1 MQTPKLDATFGA
13 FYQNIEH
20 EVALANFLL
29 LTTPTGAS
37 IDGMKTQIKLAYLAT
52 AMVLTVGQLPARAH
66 YDPEEHR
73 SLTHG
78 HKHSSAKL
86 KQQRTHKRAKSSNTA
101 TPAAAM
107 DPWKLLKFAI
117 SPAYAYSGRVSIAL
131 QGPFR
136 VIKSNGI
143 PNHATGA
150 FPNEGNPNTI
160 SEQSY
165 DYRVPKEPQLT
176 GMSTPLGMNVF
187 GVAIN
192 GVPFDPGAAEW
203 WQNNPRS
210 GWQYE
215 AMYLGARLG
224 LDQNN
229 AHVQPNGAYHY
240 HGIPTGLLQ
249 RLAAVGKPVLIGYA
263 ADGFPIYGPFGFKN
277 PLDQSSGLKKLKSSY
292 RLKTA
297 NRPSNPGPGG
307 RPDGSFI
314 EDYEYQK
321 GLGDLD
327 DCNGIFAA
335 TPEHPKGIYH
345 YVVTDTYPFIPR
357 GYKGT
362 PDDSFKK
369 RRDTG
374 PGNGPGPGFGGGPN
388 GRPGGRPPG
397 RDGRGPGPDG
407 RGSGRR
413 NTPWGQQ
420 SDDDD
425 QRPPMGPPGG
435 GPPNGGPNGGEPLN
449 GGPLNGPPRS

>member
-1 MQTPKLDATFGA
+1 MQTPELDATFGA
-13 FYQNIEH
+13 FYQNIERAV
-20 EVALANFLL
+20 ELAFFLL
-29 LTTPTGAS
+29 LTTLAGAS
-37 IDGMKTQIKLAYLAT
+37 NHGMKTPINLASLAIF
-52 AMVLTVGQLPARAH
+52 LTLAAGQMPAQAH
-66 YDPEEHR
+66 YDVSEHQR
-73 SLTHG
+73 SGSG
-78 HKHSSAKL
+78 HKHANSKQKRSRAAAK
-86 KQQRTHKRAKSSNTA
+86 RTKSSSSLTQ
-101 TPAAAM
+101 TSPM
-107 DPWKLLKFAI
+107 DPWKLLEFAI
-117 SPAYAYSGRVSIAL
+117 SPAYAYSGRVSIVL

-160 SEQSY
+160 SEQTY
-165 DYRVPKEPQLT
+165 DYRVPKDPQLT
-176 GMSTPLGMNVF
+176 GSSTPLGMNVF

-224 LDQNN
+224 LDENN

-249 RLAAVGKPVLIGYA
+249 RLAAQGKPVLLGYA
-263 ADGFPIYGPFGFKN
+263 ADGFPIYGPYGFKN
-277 PLDQSSGLKKLKSSY
+277 PLDPSSGLKKLKPSY

-297 NRPSNPGPGG
+297 NRPSSPGPGG

-327 DCNGIFAA
+327 DCNGVYGA
-335 TPEHPKGIYH
+335 TPEYPKGIYH
-345 YVVTDTYPFIPR
+345 YILTDAYPFIPR
-357 GYKGT
+357 GYKGS

-369 RRDTG
+369 RGGGG
-374 PGNGPGPGFGGGPN
+374 PGNGPGPGFNGGPN
-388 GRPGGRPPG
+388 GRPGGGPQG
-397 RDGRGPGPDG
+397 RDGRGPGQDG
-407 RGSGRR
+407 RENGRR

-420 SDDDD
+420 SDADDE
-425 QRPPMGPPGG
+425 RPPMGPPSGRPPGG
-435 GPPNGGPNGGEPLN
+435 GPPGNGPPD
-449 GGPLNGPPRS
+449 GPPRS

>member
-1 MQTPKLDATFGA
+1 MPQPRHFIKILSAKQELRF
-13 FYQNIEH
+13 
-20 EVALANFLL
+20 LLL
-29 LTTPTGAS
+29 LTTWSRAS
-37 IDGMKTQIKLAYLAT
+37 IGSMSSLKKSIALASILAAVSAQI
-52 AMVLTVGQLPARAH
+52 PAWAH
-66 YDPEEHR
+66 YDVHDHHDVQN
-73 SLTHG
+73 S
-78 HKHSSAKL
+78 HKHKKRKSASTSK
-86 KQQRTHKRAKSSNTA
+86 KKHSATKSQAEAAGNTSA
-101 TPAAAM
+101 L
-107 DPWKLLKFAI
+107 DPWKLLEFAI
-117 SPAYAYSGRVSIAL
+117 SPAYAYTGRVSMVF

-143 PNHATGA
+143 PNHSTGA

-165 DYRVPKEPQLT
+165 DYRMPKDPEET
-176 GMSTPLGMNVF
+176 GYSTPLGMNVF

-249 RLAAVGKPVLIGYA
+249 RMAAMGKPVLIGYA
-263 ADGFPIYGPFGFKN
+263 ADGFPIYGPYGYSN
-277 PLDQSSGLKKLKSSY
+277 PLDSKSSLKKLKPSY
-292 RLKTA
+292 RLKSG

-307 RPDGSFI
+307 RHDGAFI

-327 DCNGIFAA
+327 DCNGIYGA
-335 TPEHPKGIYH
+335 TPEYPKGIYH
-345 YVVTDTYPFIPR
+345 YVLSDAYPFIPR

-369 RRDTG
+369 RRGGG
-374 PGNGPGPGFGGGPN
+374 PGVGPGPGFGGGPN
-388 GRPGGRPPG
+388 GRPGQGNQG
-397 RDGRGPGPDG
+397 RDGRRPGPGPDG
-407 RGSGRR
+407 RGYRPR
-413 NTPWGQQ
+413 NTPWGQPQ
-420 SDDDD
+420 EED
-425 QRPPMGPPGG
+425 QPFPMRPPGG
-435 GPPNGGPNGGEPLN
+435 GPPGNGGGEP
-449 GGPLNGPPRS
+449 PIGPPEE